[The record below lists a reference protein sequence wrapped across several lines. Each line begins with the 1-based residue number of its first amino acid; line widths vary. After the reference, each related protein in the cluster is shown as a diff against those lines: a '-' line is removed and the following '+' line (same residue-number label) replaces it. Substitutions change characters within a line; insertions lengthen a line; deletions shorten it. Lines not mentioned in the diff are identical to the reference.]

1 MSVPII
7 TTPVGGPRSV
17 DKLDERGVTSMAK
30 REKQY
35 QSVSRSCS
43 SGGGHV
49 DKSIS
54 LVVDGNAVT
63 VNADPQMPLLYALR
77 SELGLNNPKFGCGK
91 AQCGACTVHLDGAP
105 VRSCVLPVEA
115 AAGRRVTTL
124 SGLGTADKP
133 HPLQTAYIQEQ
144 VPQCGYCLS
153 GWIMTAAAFLK
164 TNPKPSD
171 AQIREAMAGI
181 KCRCG
186 THMAI
191 MRAIKRASQT
201 TSA

>member
-1 MSVPII
+1 MN
-7 TTPVGGPRSV
+7 
-17 DKLDERGVTSMAK
+17 
-30 REKQY
+30 
-35 QSVSRSCS
+35 
-43 SGGGHV
+43 
-49 DKSIS
+49 KSIS
-54 LVVDGNAVT
+54 LVVDGQPVI
-63 VNADPQMPLLYALR
+63 VNVDPAMPLLYALR
-77 SELGLNNPKFGCGK
+77 SEVGLNNPKFGCGK

-115 AAGRRVTTL
+115 AAGKRVTTL
-124 SGLGTADKP
+124 SGLGTPEQP
-133 HPLQTAYIQEQ
+133 HPLQKAYIEEQ

-164 TNPKPSD
+164 TNPRPTD
-171 AQIREAMAGI
+171 AQIREAMGGI

-201 TSA
+201 SA